1 MSQHTQEPWV
11 FGYSNDTGPDDDY
24 FREFFEITTL
34 NGLVVARADK
44 EADARLIAAAPD
56 LLAALKDLLE
66 VQDEPCRIDHQGYCQ
81 AHYLDDVSHRGCRVS
96 RARAAIDRA
105 TRTQP

>member
-56 LLAALKDLLE
+56 LLNAL
-66 VQDEPCRIDHQGYCQ
+66 VMV
-81 AHYLDDVSHRGCRVS
+81 LDDPQALDGRPRTAEIVRST
-96 RARAAIDRA
+96 IDRA
-105 TRTQP
+105 TRSAA